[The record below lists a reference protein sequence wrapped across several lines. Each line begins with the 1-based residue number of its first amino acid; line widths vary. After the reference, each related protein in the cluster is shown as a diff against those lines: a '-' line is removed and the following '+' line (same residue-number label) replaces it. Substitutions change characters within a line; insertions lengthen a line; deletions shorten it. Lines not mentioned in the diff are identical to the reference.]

1 MAIYIFPVLCLL
13 ACGISIRSEVNNQ
26 ANLMLMFK
34 FIASLAFV
42 GLALYLAAFNSDY
55 GKWLFIGLIFSLF
68 GDVLLGLKGK
78 KLWFLLG
85 IGAFLL
91 AHVFYAIAFYRT
103 GFTSSRL
110 ALISPILV
118 AFLILVL
125 IWLKNHLA
133 GVFKIAVPM
142 YLLAIGAMLLF
153 AWSGGE
159 INYWIVSGATLFA
172 ISDLFV
178 ARNRFVKAES
188 INRIIGLPIYYIA
201 QLMLAYSIS
210 EIAV

>member
-1 MAIYIFPVLCLL
+1 M
-13 ACGISIRSEVNNQ
+13 
-26 ANLMLMFK
+26 
-34 FIASLAFV
+34 
-42 GLALYLAAFNSDY
+42 
-55 GKWLFIGLIFSLF
+55 
-68 GDVLLGLKGK
+68 
-78 KLWFLLG
+78 
-85 IGAFLL
+85 
-91 AHVFYAIAFYRT
+91 
-103 GFTSSRL
+103 
-110 ALISPILV
+110 
-118 AFLILVL
+118 
-125 IWLKNHLA
+125 A